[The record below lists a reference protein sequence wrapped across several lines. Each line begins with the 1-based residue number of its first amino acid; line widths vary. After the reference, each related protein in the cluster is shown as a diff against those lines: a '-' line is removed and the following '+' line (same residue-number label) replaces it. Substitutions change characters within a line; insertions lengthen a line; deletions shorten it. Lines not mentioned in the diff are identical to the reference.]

1 MKRSTIPR
9 HFPLYIHISSLF
21 LVLILLIGGSIG
33 WVSYKLSREIIE
45 TTADD
50 LTGRVNREISSS
62 LKDLNAPIKMAGK
75 LLSHS
80 AASEAKS
87 LETRLARLGF
97 FSEVLDLSDALSSLY
112 IAYDYGDFFL
122 VRRIHDEA
130 ERLSFKAPA
139 GTHFIVQ
146 SIERN
151 VTPVRGRFLYLD
163 AKSQFLAEE
172 ERPDYPDLYD
182 ARTRDWYR
190 DAMGA
195 KGQVLSEPYVFF
207 TNHKVGATFAVRSQ
221 SGHAVVGADIQLDT
235 LGKDLTRQKITPGT
249 QIALLSSTGLV
260 IAHESISKLVEN
272 HTEGDV
278 RPRLKRLGE
287 LASPVLAQ
295 IEPILKNIG
304 PKESYSR
311 VLSINDANWHI
322 FINPIERAGSA
333 SLHLL
338 IAIPEQELLATA
350 FKLRTTAALLTLG
363 ILLLAIPLT
372 WFTARR
378 IAGSLQKLG
387 KEAESIRHF
396 EFEQPILLHSR
407 VKEVND
413 LALTMSSMKQSI
425 HRFLEII
432 RNASE
437 EKDFDRL
444 LPMLLGEMIT
454 AADATSGIFYRLEK
468 NKNQDE
474 DILVPAAFC
483 RADGKKFTDALPTL
497 SLRADS
503 RLFERALKEGYPQ
516 CDDLTPTILEALG
529 LAQDTAVADARQA
542 VTVPLLNR
550 QKQLVGTMLLLR
562 KTPIG
567 SAQISFV
574 RALSGAASS
583 ALETLELIKAQK
595 ELFEAFIQLIA
606 GAIDA
611 KSPHT
616 GGHCARVP
624 VLTKMLA
631 EAACAETSGPL
642 GNFSLDEDDWEAVHV
657 ASWLHDCGKITT
669 PEYIFDK
676 ATKLE
681 TIYDRIHEV
690 RMRFEVLKRD
700 AEIASLKAIAAGH
713 DADVEHAR
721 FANQLRQI
729 DADFSFVASC
739 NIGGES
745 MSTEKIE
752 RLKAIATQTWVRTL
766 DDRIGIAHEEKTRKE
781 GTPAPTLPTSESLL
795 ADKAEHCVERRAQ
808 DRIADDNPLGFRMDV
823 PPLQSNKGELYNLS
837 ITRGTLTTEERYK
850 INEHIVQTLVMLAQL
865 PFPKHLR
872 KVPEMVGGHH
882 EKMDGTGYPKRLTH
896 DEMSPMARMMAIADI
911 FEALTAVDRPYKKG
925 KTLSESIEVMSLMKQ
940 TQHIDP
946 DLFDLFLR
954 SGVYQQY
961 AERFMLPEQIDA
973 VDVARY
979 LSPP

>member
-1 MKRSTIPR
+1 M
-9 HFPLYIHISSLF
+9 
-21 LVLILLIGGSIG
+21 
-33 WVSYKLSREIIE
+33 
-45 TTADD
+45 
-50 LTGRVNREISSS
+50 
-62 LKDLNAPIKMAGK
+62 
-75 LLSHS
+75 
-80 AASEAKS
+80 
-87 LETRLARLGF
+87 
-97 FSEVLDLSDALSSLY
+97 
-112 IAYDYGDFFL
+112 
-122 VRRIHDEA
+122 
-130 ERLSFKAPA
+130 
-139 GTHFIVQ
+139 
-146 SIERN
+146 
-151 VTPVRGRFLYLD
+151 
-163 AKSQFLAEE
+163 
-172 ERPDYPDLYD
+172 
-182 ARTRDWYR
+182 
-190 DAMGA
+190 
-195 KGQVLSEPYVFF
+195 
-207 TNHKVGATFAVRSQ
+207 
-221 SGHAVVGADIQLDT
+221 
-235 LGKDLTRQKITPGT
+235 
-249 QIALLSSTGLV
+249 
-260 IAHESISKLVEN
+260 
-272 HTEGDV
+272 
-278 RPRLKRLGE
+278 
-287 LASPVLAQ
+287 
-295 IEPILKNIG
+295 
-304 PKESYSR
+304 
-311 VLSINDANWHI
+311 SINDANWHI

-713 DADVEHAR
+713 NADVEHAR

-739 NIGGES
+739 NVGGES
-745 MSTEKIE
+745 MAAEKIE